1 MQTIP
6 IADVSS
12 QTLSVQLGG
21 QSCSIS
27 IYLKSTG
34 LFCNLSVANALIIGG
49 VICQNV
55 NRIVRDAYLG
65 FVGDLVF
72 LDTQG
77 TDDPTTPGLGS
88 RYFLVYLDPADIAA
102 GLDAY
107 GASLIGVPP
116 VFPLM
121 SVPRPALPFFMASG
135 FAGSVGSASLFLRDA
150 LAAAGVTPTI
160 GTALMVGVVAL
171 AGAGVAS
178 STGSAS
184 LAVGLVFAAAGYSAA
199 VGAAALTSQ
208 SALRATGTSTSVGTA
223 AITSSVALMAA
234 GTSSSAGTAAF
245 VAGGISAALNAAGAS
260 KATGVSALI
269 PNYAEPN
276 FSSVSLLLHMEGANG
291 GTTFTDSSSYART
304 PALNNNATT
313 STAQAKFGNSAGLF
327 PGTAYLIYSHT
338 TALEMSTGDWTIEG
352 FVYVTTLG
360 SNSIITIK
368 ATGTG
373 FYPWQLYYNATG
385 NLVFQAF
392 DNGTPTLLFT
402 ITSGTAMATGAFYH
416 WAITRSGSTFTLW
429 LNGVSQG
436 TATSASALYSN
447 TNDPVLIGSAT
458 GASAMTGYLD
468 EYRITKGVARYT
480 GTFTPPTFTFA
491 DH

>member
-72 LDTQG
+72 VDTQG
-77 TDDPTTPGLGS
+77 IADPTSPGLGS

-150 LAAAGVTPTI
+150 LAAAGVTTSV
-160 GTALMVGVVAL
+160 GMAFMTGVVAL
-171 AGAGVAS
+171 AGAGVTY

-184 LAVGLVFAAAGYSAA
+184 LAVGLVFAAAGFSAA
-199 VGAAALTSQ
+199 TGAAALTSQ

-223 AITSSVALMAA
+223 AITSSVALAA
-234 GTSSSAGTAAF
+234 VGTSSSLGAASF
-245 VAGGISAALNAAGAS
+245 VAGGLSTALSAAGAS
-260 KATGVSALI
+260 NAAGVSALI

-291 GTTFTDSSSYART
+291 GVIFTDSSA
-304 PALNNNATT
+304 NNFPVFEFQTTT
-313 STAQAKFGNSAGLF
+313 STTQAKFGATSGFFNGNH
-327 PGTAYLIYSHT
+327 YLRVTH
-338 TALEMSTGDWTIEG
+338 AAPLELTTGDWTIEG
-352 FVYVTTLG
+352 WLYIGTLG
-360 SNSIITIK
+360 SNSLVIMK
-368 ATGTG
+368 AVGTG
-373 FYPWQLYYNATG
+373 FYPWQLYYDATG
-385 NLVFQAF
+385 HLIFSAF
-392 DNGTPTLLFT
+392 DTTPTLLFT
-402 ITSGTAMATGAFYH
+402 ITAGAGLAAGGWHH
-416 WAITRSGSTFTLW
+416 WAMTRNGSTFTLW
-429 LNGVSQG
+429 VDGASAG
-436 TATSASALYSN
+436 TATSASALY
-447 TNDPVLIGSAT
+447 TNAAADVT
-458 GASAMTGYLD
+458 CGASSNSTIAMIGYQD
-468 EYRITKGVARYT
+468 DVRITKGAAHYT

>member
-72 LDTQG
+72 VDTQG
-77 TDDPTTPGLGS
+77 IADPTSPGLGS
-88 RYFLVYLDPADIAA
+88 RYFLVYLEAADIAA

-121 SVPRPALPFFMASG
+121 SVPPTALPFFMASG
-135 FAGSVGSASLFLRDA
+135 FTGAVGSASLFLRDA
-150 LAAAGVTPTI
+150 LAAAGVTTSV
-160 GTALMVGVVAL
+160 GTAFMTGVVAL
-171 AGAGVAS
+171 AGTGVTY
-178 STGSAS
+178 STGSAA
-184 LAVGLVFAAAGYSAA
+184 LAVGLVFAAAGYSTAT
-199 VGAAALTSQ
+199 GAAALTSQ

-223 AITSSVALMAA
+223 AITSSVAFMAD

-245 VAGGISAALNAAGAS
+245 VAGGISAALNAAGTS
-260 KATGVSALI
+260 KAAGVAAFI

-291 GTTFTDSSSYART
+291 GFVFTDSSA
-304 PALNNNATT
+304 NNFPVTQFQSFT
-313 STAQAKFGNSAGLF
+313 SNTQVKFGSTSAFFNGNHNLTV
-327 PGTAYLIYSHT
+327 PHAAALDLT
-338 TALEMSTGDWTIEG
+338 TGNWTIEG
-352 FVYVTTLG
+352 WLYIATLG
-360 SNSIITIK
+360 ANSLVIQK
-368 ATGTG
+368 ATNTG
-373 FYPWQLYYNATG
+373 FYPWQLYYTASG
-385 NLVFQAF
+385 NLNFRAF
-392 DNGTPTLLFT
+392 DTGTSLLFT
-402 ITSGTAMATGAFYH
+402 IAAATGLTAGGWHH
-416 WAITRSGSTFTLW
+416 WAMTRNGSTFTLW
-429 LNGVSQG
+429 VDGVSAG
-436 TATSASALYSN
+436 TATSANALYTNAADPVYLGMTGNSALAM
-447 TNDPVLIGSAT
+447 IG
-458 GASAMTGYLD
+458 YQD
-468 EYRITKGVARYT
+468 DVRITKGVARYT
-480 GTFTPPTFTFA
+480 GTFTPPTFPFA